1 MARPPRVAPRP
12 APRPTVSTTAAQ
24 ARQREALLAAVA
36 ARKRDEETREV
47 RDPRRVKLSTE
58 PEQAYVIS
66 AKQRHPLFR
75 GERRT
80 PELLRQMVV
89 LKELLEPPVALRE
102 QQAWE
107 RQ

>member
-12 APRPTVSTTAAQ
+12 APPPTVSTTATQ

-36 ARKRDEETREV
+36 ARKRDEETR
-47 RDPRRVKLSTE
+47 KLEARSRLKPSTE
-58 PEQAYVIS
+58 QDQAYGIS

-75 GERRT
+75 GEKRT
-80 PELLRQMVV
+80 PELLRQMIV

>member
-1 MARPPRVAPRP
+1 MTRPPRVAPRP
-12 APRPTVSTTAAQ
+12 APGPTVSTTATQ

-36 ARKRDEETREV
+36 AKKRDEETRDL
-47 RDPRRVKLSTE
+47 RDPARLKLPTE
-58 PEQAYVIS
+58 PDQVYAIS

-75 GERRT
+75 GEGRT
-80 PELLRQMVV
+80 SELLRKMVV
-89 LKELLEPPVALRE
+89 LKELLEPPVSLRE

>member
-1 MARPPRVAPRP
+1 MARPSRAAPRP

-24 ARQREALLAAVA
+24 AQQREALLAAVA
-36 ARKRDEETREV
+36 ARKRDEELPEV
-47 RDPRRVKLSTE
+47 RDPRRVTLSTE
-58 PEQAYVIS
+58 PDHAYEIGE
-66 AKQRHPLFR
+66 KQRHPLFH
-75 GERRT
+75 GEKRT
-80 PELLRQMVV
+80 PQLLRQMVV

>member
-12 APRPTVSTTAAQ
+12 APPPPVSTTAAQ
-24 ARQREALLAAVA
+24 ARQREAILAAVA
-36 ARKRDEETREV
+36 ARKRDEETQEL
-47 RDPRRVKLSTE
+47 RDPRRVKLTE
-58 PEQAYVIS
+58 QDGAYIIS
-66 AKQRHPLFR
+66 AKKRHPLFR

-80 PELLRQMVV
+80 PELLRRMVV
-89 LKELLEPPVALRE
+89 LKELLEAPVALRE

>member
-1 MARPPRVAPRP
+1 MARPPRVPPRP
-12 APRPTVSTTAAQ
+12 APPPTVSTTAAQ

-36 ARKRDEETREV
+36 ARKRDEETQEL

-58 PEQAYVIS
+58 RDRAYEIS

-75 GERRT
+75 GEKRT
-80 PELLRQMVV
+80 PELLRRMVV

>member
-1 MARPPRVAPRP
+1 M
-12 APRPTVSTTAAQ
+12 
-24 ARQREALLAAVA
+24 LLAAVA
-36 ARKRDEETREV
+36 ARKRDEETREL
-47 RDPRRVKLSTE
+47 RDPGRIK
-58 PEQAYVIS
+58 PPIEQDRHYAIT

-80 PELLRQMVV
+80 PELLRKMVI

>member
-12 APRPTVSTTAAQ
+12 APPPTVSTTAAQ

-36 ARKRDEETREV
+36 ARKRDEE
-47 RDPRRVKLSTE
+47 RRKLEARIRRKPSTE
-58 PEQAYVIS
+58 QDQAYDIS

-75 GERRT
+75 GEGRT
-80 PELLRQMVV
+80 PELLRKMVV